1 VTAESLGALAVE
13 LPAQVVDRTGL
24 EPVISP
30 FRVVKRRSA
39 AYPCIEGVTMGV
51 GMSTGCV
58 QLLCRL
64 SYARYKSQR
73 RDSNPQ
79 PIDSR

>member
-1 VTAESLGALAVE
+1 
-13 LPAQVVDRTGL
+13 
-24 EPVISP
+24 
-30 FRVVKRRSA
+30 
-39 AYPCIEGVTMGV
+39 MGV